1 MLGPVVPPSGPC
13 PNRIAILGEAPGEDD
28 SRYGV
33 PFASTAGK
41 ELRRML
47 EHIGTSLD
55 NIYCLNVF
63 DRRPP
68 GGDLAYFTTDNP
80 SAASRALGPLTTE
93 PTAWLADE
101 YLPRLSELSAQLV
114 ACAPNVIVAVGNTA
128 AWFLL
133 RRQGISS
140 LRGSVHTCSLGGRT
154 VKVLPT
160 YHPAAVLRQYSLRTI
175 SICDLEKALAE
186 ATTPDL
192 RYDYA
197 EIWTEP
203 SLDDLEEFGRK
214 HMDNASI
221 CALDVETRRGQ
232 ITCLG
237 LAPSRGVAIVVPF
250 WSGTSARGYW
260 VDYGAELRARRWLG
274 HYIES
279 PTLAKVTQNG
289 LYDIQYLIAEG
300 WKPRGFT
307 EDTMLMHHS
316 LWSELPKSLEH
327 LGATFTNFRAW
338 KGIHRIRADEQLKK
352 EA

>member
-13 PNRIAILGEAPGEDD
+13 PNRIAILGEAPGDEE

-47 EHIGTSLD
+47 EHIGANLD

-63 DRRPP
+63 DRQPP
-68 GGDLAYFTTDNP
+68 GNDLAYFTTDNP
-80 SAASRALGPLTTE
+80 SAASRTLGPLTTE

-101 YLPRLSELSAQLV
+101 WLPRLSELSAQLV
-114 ACAPNVIVAVGNTA
+114 ACAPNVIIAVGNTA

-175 SICDLEKALAE
+175 SICDLEKALVE

-192 RYDYA
+192 HYDYA

-203 SLDDLEEFGRK
+203 TLDDLEEFGRR
-214 HMDNASI
+214 HLVGSNCI
-221 CALDVETRRGQ
+221 ALDVETQRGQ

-237 LAPSRGVAIVVPF
+237 LAGSRSAAIVVPF
-250 WSGTSARGYW
+250 WNGTSACNYW
-260 VDYGAELRARRWLG
+260 GTTAEEQADRRWLAG
-274 HYIES
+274 WIED
-279 PTLAKVTQNG
+279 PTIAKVTQNG

-316 LWSELPKSLEH
+316 LWSELPKSLEY

-338 KGIHRIRADEQLKK
+338 KGIHRVRADEQLKK